1 MSATAIASHEP
12 QLKLSYARTQLAD
25 LDRLRYVYLAS
36 LDGMAQRDIAA
47 AVHLSQASVHR
58 LIARAR
64 ALGVHE
70 SIEEIALLRFV
81 GQINTTELLERLRSF
96 DHWVPRVVDPS
107 DGVLAEDSEAD
118 LDALLEDGFLSA
130 DEVDQVITAHA

>member
-1 MSATAIASHEP
+1 MSAVAVAAHEP
-12 QLKLSYARTQLAD
+12 QLKLSYARAQLAEI
-25 LDRLRYVYLAS
+25 DRLRYVYLAS

-58 LIARAR
+58 LITRAR
-64 ALGVHE
+64 VLGVHE

-81 GQINTTELLERLRSF
+81 GQIDATELLERLRSF
-96 DHWVPRVVDPS
+96 DHWVPRVVDPI

-130 DEVDQVITAHA
+130 DEVDQVIAAHA